1 VDHVDASSGGSDPE
15 DPVVEIRPPPGLEAS
30 HEGDDE
36 EEDVNVLCY
45 GPHGSPKRRLQWS
58 SDATRFGTD
67 DSVFAYGPQ
76 GSPKRHQQAPGVT
89 LENVL
94 AYGPHGSPKRPTHS
108 KGNLLQPQ
116 KHDSPRR
123 RAARQAAM
131 ATLTAAAEARGVHVD
146 EDEPIFAYGPHG
158 SPKKSHR
165 MKNPLAQ
172 QATQAT
178 TKRVAGPPEAH
189 VRGAPMKV
197 ALPGMLAPDQQDL
210 PKEILKDIPAAPTHA
225 PKILPKEGSGEA
237 LQRAQKGPE
246 FKPKVPPPS
255 AAPPSAPSKRFPPP
269 TLPPPAPPAQKLPP
283 APARPA
289 HLAAPPAVSP
299 TGVTQQAAAR
309 LPPPPTEA
317 PSLAE
322 LGLAARRM
330 PLTTDAPAAPALFLS
345 TSPC

>member
-1 VDHVDASSGGSDPE
+1 MDHVDASSGGSDPE
-15 DPVVEIRPPPGLEAS
+15 DPVVEIRPPPGLEAQ
-30 HEGDDE
+30 EKDDDE
-36 EEDVNVLCY
+36 EEVNVLCY
-45 GPHGSPKRRLQWS
+45 GPHGSPKRRLRWS
-58 SDATRFGTD
+58 SDAAQFGTD
-67 DSVFAYGPQ
+67 DSVFAYGPPR
-76 GSPKRHQQAPGVT
+76 SPKRHQQDRGAT

-108 KGNLLQPQ
+108 KGSLLQPHN
-116 KHDSPRR
+116 HDSPRR

-131 ATLTAAAEARGVHVD
+131 ATLTAAAEARHMHVD

-158 SPKKSHR
+158 SPKKGHR
-165 MKNPLAQ
+165 MKKSLAQ
-172 QATQAT
+172 QANQAT
-178 TKRVAGPPEAH
+178 TKRAAGPPEAQMTG
-189 VRGAPMKV
+189 VPMKV
-197 ALPGMLAPDQQDL
+197 ALPGMLALDQQDL

-237 LQRAQKGPE
+237 LQRSPKAPE

-255 AAPPSAPSKRFPPP
+255 APPPSAPSKRSPPP

-299 TGVTQQAAAR
+299 TGLTQQAAAG

-322 LGLAARRM
+322 LGLAARRV